1 MTHAIGAGTTL
12 LEDQIRAEF
21 ATATLAQ
28 LDHQA
33 ARLWKEHAAGT
44 LDETAVDRLSQEIHA
59 LKAARRS
66 WRAPATVPLGQ
77 TVEVNPGD
85 QPAPNAATKPSRTWS
100 LYPPKRPAQRSPDR
114 AKSRERARTLAAAS
128 GLPPALAW
136 RFTPGEQAV
145 LFIVAAECYARGL
158 CDRSHDEIAARAGV
172 STSTVKRALRLAKQL
187 ELVRIEE
194 RPQERAK
201 HLPNVVRIVSKEWA
215 AWIAK
220 RKPIGGQARTAT
232 GREDSQKR
240 ISGQRLVRMADSNRS
255 TRSENPASRAPL
267 IREWRGRW

>member
-1 MTHAIGAGTTL
+1 MTHAIRAGTIL
-12 LEDQIRAEF
+12 LEDQIRAEL

-66 WRAPATVPLGQ
+66 WRTPVTAPPGQ
-77 TVEVNPGD
+77 AVEANRGD
-85 QPAPNAATKPSRTWS
+85 QPAPGAAAKPPRTWS
-100 LYPPKRPAQRSPDR
+100 LFPAKRPAQRSPDH

-136 RFTPGEQAV
+136 QFTPGEQAA
-145 LFIVAAECYARGL
+145 LFVIAAECYARGL
-158 CDRSHDEIAARAGV
+158 CDRCHDEIAARAGV
-172 STSTVKRALRLAKQL
+172 STSTVKRALRLAKRL
-187 ELVRIEE
+187 GLVRIEE

-201 HLPNVVRIVSKEWA
+201 HLPNIVRIISKEWA

-240 ISGQRLVRMADSNRS
+240 ILGQRVVRGAASSRS
-255 TRSENPASRAPL
+255 TYHQNPTVGTASIPG
-267 IREWRGRW
+267 WRKHR

>member
-12 LEDQIRAEF
+12 LEDQIRAEL

-33 ARLWKEHAAGT
+33 ARLWKEHAAGA
-44 LDETAVDRLSQEIHA
+44 LDEAAVDRLSQEIHA
-59 LKAARRS
+59 LKTARRS
-66 WRAPATVPLGQ
+66 WRAPATVSLGQ
-77 TVEVNPGD
+77 AVEANQAD
-85 QPAPNAATKPSRTWS
+85 RPAPDVAAKPARAWS
-100 LYPPKRPAQRSPDR
+100 LFPPKRPAQRSPDR

-145 LFIVAAECYARGL
+145 LFVIAADCYARGL
-158 CDRSHDEIAARAGV
+158 CDRCHDEIAARAGV
-172 STSTVKRALRLAKQL
+172 STSTVKRALRLAKL
-187 ELVRIEE
+187 LSLVRIEE

-201 HLPNVVRIVSKEWA
+201 HLPNIVRITSKEWA

-240 ISGQRLVRMADSNRS
+240 ISGQNLIGGDDSR
-255 TRSENPASRAPL
+255 RALHGRNPIVETGS
-267 IREWRGRW
+267 IRGWKTLR